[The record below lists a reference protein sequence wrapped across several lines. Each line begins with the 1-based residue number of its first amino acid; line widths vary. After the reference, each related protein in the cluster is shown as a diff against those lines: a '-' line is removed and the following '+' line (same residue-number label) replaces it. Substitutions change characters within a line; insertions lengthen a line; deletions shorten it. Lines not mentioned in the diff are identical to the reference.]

1 MYKTILVHVDGGAGQ
16 ESRLSAAALLCKEHG
31 AHLVGCAATGI
42 TWRDYALLSSP
53 IGATDPE
60 PGADYKSLRKT
71 AAAALQQFE
80 HQAARLGVGS
90 LETRMVEDDA
100 RNALLLESRYAD
112 LVVLG
117 QEGQNGQGERDGKPP
132 AHARRQRRL
141 PEFLALRGVRPVLV
155 VPRDY
160 AGAPIPGVAL
170 AGWDGSLQSARAIQA
185 ALPLLQSASEVK
197 LVLVNPDSLSELP
210 GQEPGADMA
219 RHLARQQVAVQV
231 VVERTRATVGAA
243 LMGLARD
250 CGAGL
255 MVCGAY
261 GHSRYREWILGG
273 ATREL
278 FERVRLPLLIAH

>member
-1 MYKTILVHVDGGAGQ
+1 MYKTILVHVDGDAGQ
-16 ESRLSAAALLCKEHG
+16 ASRLSAAALLCKEHG

-42 TWRDYALLSSP
+42 TWRDYALLSGP

-71 AAAALQQFE
+71 AAAALEEFAR
-80 HQAARLGVGS
+80 QAAQLAVAS
-90 LETRMVEDDA
+90 VETRMVEDDV
-100 RNALLLESRYAD
+100 RSALLLASRYAD
-112 LVVLG
+112 LIVLSQDEQAG
-117 QEGQNGQGERDGKPP
+117 QQGGLL
-132 AHARRQRRL
+132 AHAPRQRRL
-141 PEFLALRGVRPVLV
+141 PEFLALRGVQPVLV

-160 AGAPIPGVAL
+160 GGAPLSGVVM
-170 AGWDGSLQSARAIQA
+170 AGWDGSLQATRAIHA
-185 ALPLLQSASEVK
+185 ALPLLRRAADVR
-197 LVLVNPDSLSELP
+197 LVLINPDAPSELH
-210 GQEPGADMA
+210 GEVPGADMA
-219 RHLARQQVAVQV
+219 RHLARQEVAVQV
-231 VVERTRATVGAA
+231 VVEHTRATVGEA

-278 FERVRLPLLIAH
+278 FERARMPLLIAH